1 VWTEPHIRYKLD
13 PISDKSLPVVADL
26 KTVEQRLNQAQYEKL
41 AEFIGDMMKITENC
55 RYYNPPGAA
64 VAKTAE
70 NLEAFVAQKILA
82 VRDRILAISN
92 KK

>member
-1 VWTEPHIRYKLD
+1 M
-13 PISDKSLPVVADL
+13 SDKSLPDVADL